1 MQSMVYHVAQP
12 VTSLISQYS
21 LPFFDDNC
29 KHDSDDA
36 GKSIK
41 LGGIMTEMVLIG
53 QLKPNQIDT
62 GQ

>member
-1 MQSMVYHVAQP
+1 MQSAVFHVAQP

-29 KHDSDDA
+29 KRDPDDA

-41 LGGIMTEMVLIG
+41 LGGIMTEMVLIRQIKPKQIVAG
-53 QLKPNQIDT
+53 Q
-62 GQ
+62 